1 MPFFSTEMSIET
13 LQLLVPLVPFIG
25 AVATIILGRV
35 LGSKAHIPAIAS
47 IAIAAAAALV
57 LLAVEVERVREGTT
71 VESAARPDESIVTL
85 WQWAGVE
92 SDPVDHNANQV
103 ATRPFSIDVAATR
116 STDCHNVVAG
126 HLCWATRGH
135 LFDWLYA

>member
-57 LLAVEVERVREGTT
+57 LLAVEVERVTSK
-71 VESAARPDESIVTL
+71 VERVTS
-85 WQWAGVE
+85 WMEPAGGSVGG
-92 SDPVDHNANQV
+92 A
-103 ATRPFSIDVAATR
+103 
-116 STDCHNVVAG
+116 CCCVVAVG
-126 HLCWATRGH
+126 CWS
-135 LFDWLYA
+135 